1 MHESGSF
8 VALPTGKSALQSRSL
23 GKSLRHM
30 SQGFA
35 ATGGFVG
42 SEDGRVVSGALPA
55 FRFVDGRCIV
65 FVIGRIWMVRLVFGR
80 LVPWA
85 MGLVII
91 IIIGGMVVI
100 IGG

>member
-1 MHESGSF
+1 M
-8 VALPTGKSALQSRSL
+8 PTGKSALQSRSL